1 MADITCTETATLL
14 SEVSPLGCRSPWE
27 REMAKLALLNRI
39 ADGTGTAAE
48 NAASFGTIRS
58 ITASTTI
65 VSNDF
70 AILANS
76 TSGSIIVSLPP
87 AATADGRIFCV
98 IRTNSG
104 GANNVTIDPYA
115 SETINGAANHILT
128 SQYSRI
134 VFISN
139 GTAWFLIVNQ

>member
-1 MADITCTETATLL
+1 
-14 SEVSPLGCRSPWE
+14 
-27 REMAKLALLNRI
+27 MAKIALLNRI
-39 ADGTGTAAE
+39 ADGTGTAAA

-58 ITASTTI
+58 VTASTTI
-65 VSNDF
+65 VSTDYT
-70 AILANS
+70 ILADA

-87 AATADGRIFCV
+87 AATAVGRIFCV
-98 IRTNSG
+98 IRTNAG
-104 GANNVTIDPYA
+104 GANNVTVDPYA

>member
-1 MADITCTETATLL
+1 
-14 SEVSPLGCRSPWE
+14 
-27 REMAKLALLNRI
+27 MAKLALLNRI